1 MVDRSKRFNEAIAE
15 VMTRFRDFFTEH
27 MNQDHVP
34 FRQRNDFETPLVTV
48 MGYTFG
54 LRLQADQESSKKD
67 TAKIAVEV
75 SSNVYDDEFDLDR
88 FKTTMEETLRPPVI
102 QRTIENFMSPE
113 EEKYIQADGTAAF
126 VSLFSYE
133 LDRDINL
140 VEKEKQ
146 TASQVTGRFVDTVLT
161 MKYWMEPETVEEM
174 SQDLELF
181 KSAVYLFCLRTF
193 VLAYHK
199 SLSS

>member
-1 MVDRSKRFNEAIAE
+1 MEDRLKSFNEAIVE

-34 FRQRNDFETPLVTV
+34 FRNRDDFETPLVTI

-54 LRLQADQESSKKD
+54 IRLHVDDGEL
-67 TAKIAVEV
+67 AVEV
-75 SSNVYDDEFDLDR
+75 SSNVYDDEFDAEK
-88 FKTTMEETLRPPVI
+88 FKSTMEETLQPPVI
-102 QRTIENFMSPE
+102 KRTIENFRSPE
-113 EEKYIQADGTAAF
+113 EAKYLQKDGSSTF

-133 LDRDINL
+133 LDRDIEF

-146 TASQVTGRFVDTVLT
+146 TASQVTGRFVDNILT
-161 MKYWMEPETVEEM
+161 MKYWIEPETVERL
-174 SQDLELF
+174 SQDLPLF

-199 SLSS
+199 SLSD